1 MLGKWTDT
9 SDIRHIPLTP
19 AVSSRS
25 ATTAAMPPQVAA
37 LEMTSRQL
45 SLRHIMSSEG
55 EHVTYYNNLLASVS
69 IGDSKQAVVSK
80 LGSANMQESG
90 SRAMWSCPGHPS
102 SYMYVDFDEGDSAIG
117 SGVSV

>member
-1 MLGKWTDT
+1 M
-9 SDIRHIPLTP
+9 
-19 AVSSRS
+19 
-25 ATTAAMPPQVAA
+25 
-37 LEMTSRQL
+37 
-45 SLRHIMSSEG
+45 HIMSSEG